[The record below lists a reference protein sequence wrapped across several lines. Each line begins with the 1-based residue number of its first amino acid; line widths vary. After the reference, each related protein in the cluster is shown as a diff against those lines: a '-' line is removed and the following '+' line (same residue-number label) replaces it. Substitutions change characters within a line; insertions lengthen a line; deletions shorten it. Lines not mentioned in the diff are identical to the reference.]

1 MVFRMEGPITA
12 ISVAAGI
19 VGLICW
25 NAVEKEGN
33 DNANLIA
40 AAPDL
45 LEACKMLEVAEEA
58 WANCEDCGGEGMPE
72 ACGTCFPAHDDAR
85 IKRRIAIAKAESR
98 EPATD
103 QKWRTA

>member
-1 MVFRMEGPITA
+1 MEGPITA

-85 IKRRIAIAKAESR
+85 IKRRIAIAKAGSR